1 MMRLDLV
8 SKQMQDLLFDI
19 GRVFTDMQ
27 EIMVVRCKTGDISS
41 VLKYPLLA
49 FILHMM
55 HIFSYLEM
63 MYLFILADGNW
74 IIIHK
79 Y

>member
-1 MMRLDLV
+1 MRLDLV

-63 MYLFILADGNW
+63 MYLFILADGDW

>member
-63 MYLFILADGNW
+63 MYLFILADGDW

>member
-1 MMRLDLV
+1 MVRFDLV
-8 SKQMQDLLFDI
+8 SQQMQDILVYI
-19 GRVFTDMQ
+19 GWIFTDMQ

-63 MYLFILADGNW
+63 MYLFILADGDW